1 MRIDS
6 THSYNNYGSSYAV
19 KVEGHSF
26 FYLQGKLYP
35 TTKIL
40 LPATSISRSS
50 FLRGCR
56 LPKRSNIS
64 WMIDLRFSRDVESKV
79 FCQWIDILRFTS
91 AFSMEAFS
99 STIEP
104 RKVATLKT
112 IVFKI
117 ATDVITPLSTKQSG
131 EICISR
137 ATPTMSSS

>member
-104 RKVATLKT
+104 R
-112 IVFKI
+112 FKI